1 MKRHILLVAGAV
13 VGLSACDGLK
23 EAMTAH
29 TDVAAKA
36 GSQELSVTRL
46 STLLG
51 ESKVPLTPD
60 VAKTVTQMWVDYQLL
75 AQAAAENDSLNDPAT
90 VDAAM
95 WAAIANMKV
104 GKLLQD
110 ISPTWAADSTPV
122 TEADYE
128 RGDLLAARHI
138 LFAFPRDGQV
148 TEAQRDSVRRRA
160 EAVLAQVT
168 PANFAQ
174 LASQHSDD
182 GSKAQGGDLGVFPRG
197 YTVPEFE
204 KATLSLKPG
213 EISPLVQSQFGYH
226 IIMRSPF
233 AAVDQ
238 NRLTQIARARRAQLA
253 ESTYMAKMEAD
264 AKVTIKPNAGKKVK
278 EVAADLDAHR
288 KDNAVLATSS
298 AGDLTAARV
307 AQWISVAPP
316 QQQLLQNIEQ
326 APDSALPQ
334 LVRRFV
340 QYELLIDK
348 ADSAGI
354 TVDSTQLAEL
364 RQAFS
369 AAVSGVW
376 SGIGVN
382 PAGLAD
388 SAKTPA
394 ERQQLAARRVES
406 FMDGLLA
413 QRVQFVDVPSAV
425 EEAVRSKYGY
435 KVNNTGI
442 DRAVEMATRV
452 RAQADSTRAASQ
464 PPTAVPMPGS
474 TPKSAAPQGAAPQ
487 GGAPQGGAGSD
498 QP

>member
-51 ESKVPLTPD
+51 ESQVPLTPD
-60 VAKTVTQMWVDYQLL
+60 VARTVTQMWVDYQLL
-75 AQAAAENDSLNDPAT
+75 AQAAAENDSLNDPGT
-90 VDAAM
+90 VDSAM
-95 WAAIANMKV
+95 WAAIANLKV

-110 ISPTWAADSTPV
+110 ISPAWAADSTPLS
-122 TEADYE
+122 EADYE

-148 TEAQRDSVRRRA
+148 TEAQRDSVRQRA
-160 EAVLAQVT
+160 ESVLAQVT

-174 LASQHSDD
+174 LASRYSDD

-204 KATLSLKPG
+204 KATLGLKPG
-213 EISPLVQSQFGYH
+213 QISPLVQSQFGYH
-226 IIMRSPF
+226 IIMRSPY
-233 AAVDQ
+233 ADVDQ
-238 NRLTQIARARRAQLA
+238 ARLTQIARARRAQVA

-264 AKVTIKPNAGKKVK
+264 AKVTIRPNAAKKVK

-288 KDNAVLATSS
+288 GDKAVLATSS

-307 AQWISVAPP
+307 AKWIAVAPP
-316 QQQLLQNIEQ
+316 QQQLRQNIEQ

-354 TVDSTQLAEL
+354 KVDSTQMTEL
-364 RQAFS
+364 RQAFG

-406 FMDGLLA
+406 FMDALLA
-413 QRVQFVDVPSAV
+413 QRAQFVDVPSAV
-425 EEAVRSKYGY
+425 EEAVRTKYSY

-452 RAQADSTRAASQ
+452 RAQADSAKAASQ

-474 TPKSAAPQGAAPQ
+474 TPQGAPPGAAPQ
-487 GGAPQGGAGSD
+487 RPASG

>member
-1 MKRHILLVAGAV
+1 
-13 VGLSACDGLK
+13 
-23 EAMTAH
+23 
-29 TDVAAKA
+29 
-36 GSQELSVTRL
+36 
-46 STLLG
+46 
-51 ESKVPLTPD
+51 
-60 VAKTVTQMWVDYQLL
+60 
-75 AQAAAENDSLNDPAT
+75 
-90 VDAAM
+90 
-95 WAAIANMKV
+95 
-104 GKLLQD
+104 
-110 ISPTWAADSTPV
+110 
-122 TEADYE
+122 
-128 RGDLLAARHI
+128 
-138 LFAFPRDGQV
+138 
-148 TEAQRDSVRRRA
+148 VRQRA
-160 EAVLAQVT
+160 ESVLAQVT

-174 LASQHSDD
+174 LASRYSDD

-204 KATLSLKPG
+204 KATLGLKPG
-213 EISPLVQSQFGYH
+213 QISPLVQSQFGYH
-226 IIMRSPF
+226 IIMRSPY
-233 AAVDQ
+233 ADVDQ
-238 NRLTQIARARRAQLA
+238 TRLTQMARARRAQLA

-264 AKVTIKPNAGKKVK
+264 AKVTIRPNAAKKVK

-288 KDNAVLATSS
+288 GDKAVLATSS

-307 AQWISVAPP
+307 AKWIAVAPP
-316 QQQLLQNIEQ
+316 QQQLRQNIEQ

-354 TVDSTQLAEL
+354 KVDSTQMTEL
-364 RQAFS
+364 RQAFG

-394 ERQQLAARRVES
+394 ERQQLAARRVEG
-406 FMDGLLA
+406 FMDALLA
-413 QRVQFVDVPSAV
+413 QRAQFVDVPSAV
-425 EEAVRSKYGY
+425 EEAVRTKYSY

-452 RAQADSTRAASQ
+452 RAQADSAKAASQ
-464 PPTAVPMPGS
+464 PPTAVPVPGA
-474 TPKSAAPQGAAPQ
+474 TPQSAPQGTASQRPAS
-487 GGAPQGGAGSD
+487 G